1 MRFFRIPQIIKMY
14 ISQCHPTQKWRSRF
28 LTVQLR
34 KEYTLQK
41 AITPEDGS

>member
-1 MRFFRIPQIIKMY
+1 MPFHAEMAY
-14 ISQCHPTQKWRSRF
+14 KWRSRF